1 MSSNLPASLP
11 APTKI
16 NLRFSFS
23 LFFHVSTDS
32 ALRSCALACK
42 LASDHNNQ
50 INRPKRPIDRYHPTG
65 PRNKSDRLFYLVLS
79 LVSPFFYSA
88 PVFLTLVRQLEIPRY
103 TVASVAGRAGF
114 FFFFLFFFFFFS
126 PQRIHRFVEA
136 IAAEIAGKLIDRRRS
151 AHQTFIGNLC
161 GSVILRGRDTVRYS
175 RIVTAS
181 GLSLHGLYRAGTNA
195 RVN

>member
-16 NLRFSFS
+16 SLRFSFS

-114 FFFFLFFFFFFS
+114 FSFSSFFFLFFPPTDPS
-126 PQRIHRFVEA
+126 IRRSDR
-136 IAAEIAGKLIDRRRS
+136 GGNRWKIDRPASLGTPDLYWKFMRISNSTRP
-151 AHQTFIGNLC
+151 
-161 GSVILRGRDTVRYS
+161 RYC
-175 RIVTAS
+175 
-181 GLSLHGLYRAGTNA
+181 
-195 RVN
+195 